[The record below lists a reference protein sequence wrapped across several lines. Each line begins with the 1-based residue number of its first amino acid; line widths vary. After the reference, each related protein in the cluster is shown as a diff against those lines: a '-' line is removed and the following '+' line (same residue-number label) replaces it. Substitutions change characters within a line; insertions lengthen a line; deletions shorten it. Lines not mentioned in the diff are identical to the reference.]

1 MNAPKMCMLPCW
13 SSSDG
18 EEYFGNQEY
27 FEDQQDQQE
36 LLTKASIAWA
46 YLDSYSLYNLLI
58 MHVSNIA
65 RL

>member
-1 MNAPKMCMLPCW
+1 MNAPEMCMLPCW

-18 EEYFGNQEY
+18 EEYVGNQEY
-27 FEDQQDQQE
+27 FEDQQDQ
-36 LLTKASIAWA
+36 LTKASIVWA